1 MRAARC
7 ACYSPSCCKGCA
19 FTPPHDTDPIR
30 NEIMISVLA
39 QVGQGIRL
47 RRRWSRYV
55 RLQRLVQ
62 YAFALS
68 GVQLPRSTQQQHD
81 IGKKIDFDDARPG
94 DLLFYKFSNW
104 FGVDHVAIYV
114 AMATRA
120 RAATGGKVIVTDI
133 TGALLAQ
140 EFLSRRSTSLIRR

>member
-1 MRAARC
+1 MRTRAALLL
-7 ACYSPSCCKGCA
+7 AVVLQGCA

-39 QVGQGIRL
+39 QVGKE
-47 RRRWSRYV
+47 YV
-55 RLQRLVQ
+55 YGGAGPDTFDCSGLVQ

-81 IGKKIDFDDARPG
+81 TGKKIDFDNARPG

-114 AMATRA
+114 GDGHAVHAPANGRQ
-120 RAATGGKVIVTDI
+120 VIVTDV
-133 TGALLAQ
+133 TGAYWRKNFVEAVDVLD
-140 EFLSRRSTSLIRR
+140 